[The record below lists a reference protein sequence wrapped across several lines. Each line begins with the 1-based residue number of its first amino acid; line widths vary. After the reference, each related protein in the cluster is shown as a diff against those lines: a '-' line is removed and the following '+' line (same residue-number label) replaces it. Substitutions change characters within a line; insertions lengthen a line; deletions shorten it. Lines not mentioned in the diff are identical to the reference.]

1 MVESERVSALMDGE
15 VDDADLGAQVR
26 RTADG
31 GELVH
36 RWNTYHLIGECLRS
50 EEFVKLD
57 LTADIARAL
66 ASEPTVLAPGRVLP
80 VQPEQRVRTFALSL
94 AATVAGIGVVVWMVL
109 GHQGTSVG
117 GRVELAQSGALGSRA
132 ESTPAS
138 VDSDVND
145 YLMAHQEYS
154 PTAAMHGVASYV
166 RTVSAR

>member
-1 MVESERVSALMDGE
+1 
-15 VDDADLGAQVR
+15 
-26 RTADG
+26 
-31 GELVH
+31 
-36 RWNTYHLIGECLRS
+36 
-50 EEFVKLD
+50 
-57 LTADIARAL
+57 
-66 ASEPTVLAPGRVLP
+66 
-80 VQPEQRVRTFALSL
+80 
-94 AATVAGIGVVVWMVL
+94 MVL